1 MSLRGYPNPAAIAE
15 LEAKGFEP
23 STLSSADPEATF
35 EANVANSGVLDFIL
49 TWDLGSD
56 QDIAFVKGALVKFY
70 LVDSGSAHLP
80 RATQI
85 AIYKSPKNEKWPRF
99 LLFDSDYSPWYGKT
113 PGDMDD
119 ADVQKGLIFTFKQGA
134 ETIIGGERKG
144 YNIVRRGWVVQ
155 ILVKNTGT
163 AISTSNSLIEIDVM
177 KRTVS

>member
-1 MSLRGYPNPAAIAE
+1 MSLRGFPYQPAVAE

-23 STLSSADPEATF
+23 STLSSADPEADF
-35 EANVANSGVLDFIL
+35 QANVADSGVLDIIL

-56 QDIAFVKGALVKFY
+56 QDIAFIKGCLIKFY
-70 LVDSGSAHLP
+70 LVDSGGNHLP
-80 RATQI
+80 RTTQI

-99 LLFDSDYSPWYGKT
+99 LLFDSDYSPWYGKE

-119 ADVQKGLIFTFKQGA
+119 ADVNSGLMFTFKQGA

-144 YNIVRRGWVVQ
+144 YNIVRRGWVVHF
-155 ILVKNTGT
+155 LVKNTGT
-163 AISTSNSLIEIDVM
+163 ALSTSNSLIEIDVM